1 VSDRETSLRPTP
13 SDIAIVQGLDLG
25 KQLKAPS
32 SLDPESCRR
41 PPMYINGSPA
51 YVDGDDDVIYVEGP
65 AELEPD
71 TSVHGRETI
80 AAPCAYEE
88 RLAG

>member
-1 VSDRETSLRPTP
+1 
-13 SDIAIVQGLDLG
+13 
-25 KQLKAPS
+25 
-32 SLDPESCRR
+32 
-41 PPMYINGSPA
+41 MYINGSPA